1 MVKFICI
8 SGKAGSGKDTL
19 AGFMQRNLQIR
30 GKKVLITHY
39 ADLLKFICKNFFGW
53 DGKKDEQGR
62 SLLQHVGTD
71 IVREQDPDFWV
82 DFIAV
87 VARFFPD
94 EYDYI
99 IIPDTRFPN
108 EIERLSDA
116 GFRVTHIRVNRPE
129 LHSLLTRA
137 QRQHPSE
144 TALDGVD
151 PDYVVENP
159 GDMGGLI
166 KCAADACNYIIEEE
180 VKEQIC

>member
-53 DGKKDEQGR
+53 DGKKDEHGR

-71 IVREQDPDFWV
+71 IVRAQDPDFWV

-87 VARFFPD
+87 VARFFPG

-116 GFRVTHIRVNRPE
+116 GFYVTHIRINRPG
-129 LHSLLTRA
+129 LHSLLTGA
-137 QRQHPSE
+137 QQQHPSE
-144 TALDGVD
+144 TALDGVE
-151 PDYVVENP
+151 PDLTVENP
-159 GDMGGLI
+159 GEIKGLI
-166 KCAADACNYIIEEE
+166 MRAAEACNYIIEKE
-180 VKEQIC
+180 VNEQIC